1 MEDLRYQSWSLS
13 RQLNALYGTVEEICG
28 ARVTVDKKRDGRPTL
43 AATNDD
49 DIHQVQMLLDGLR
62 RQDATLR
69 QQIYDLLGKLP
80 LRRPQNEIQVD
91 TDRHLF

>member
-13 RQLNALYGTVEEICG
+13 RQLNALYGTVEQICG
-28 ARVTVDKKRDGRPTL
+28 ARVTVDKRDAARPV
-43 AATNDD
+43 DD
-49 DIHQVQMLLDGLR
+49 DIHQAHMLLDGLR

-80 LRRPQNEIQVD
+80 LRRPQNEIQVSIG
-91 TDRHLF
+91 FFS